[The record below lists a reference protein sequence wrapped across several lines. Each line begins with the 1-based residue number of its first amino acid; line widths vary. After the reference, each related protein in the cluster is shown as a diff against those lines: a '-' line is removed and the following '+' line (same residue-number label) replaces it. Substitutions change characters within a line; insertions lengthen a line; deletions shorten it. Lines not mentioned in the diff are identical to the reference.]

1 MGLLMFYH
9 LTRSPAQDTL
19 TTILT
24 RAMGQGW
31 RVMIRSPDRAA
42 LERLDAA
49 LWLGPED
56 GFLPHGLQ
64 GGDHDADQPVLLGQG
79 AASNGAKG
87 VILLDGAETDLA
99 EAQAMERVWVIFDGA
114 DGAQLTKARSQ
125 WKSLT
130 DAGVAAQYWSEE
142 SGQVGKEGRKTPPSN
157 PLNFI

>member
-31 RVMIRSPDRAA
+31 RVMIRSPDQAT
-42 LERLDAA
+42 LDRLDAA
-49 LWLGPED
+49 LWLDPED

-64 GGDHDADQPVLLGQG
+64 GGEYDADQPVLLGQG
-79 AASNGAKG
+79 PATNGAKG

-99 EAQAMERVWVIFDGA
+99 EAQSMERVWVIFDGA

-125 WKSLT
+125 WKHLT

-142 SGQVGKEGRKTPPSN
+142 SGKWEKKAEKLAPQLP
-157 PLNFI
+157 